1 MNNIDQRTY
10 PNIDV
15 LQADLST
22 CRLCVEGG
30 YQIESMSVFSGR
42 QTDRVMLVGQA
53 PGVEEIESRRP
64 FSGDAGRRLFRW
76 LKRAGWEEEE
86 FRSSVT
92 ISAVTRCFPG
102 RNPKGDGDRVPS
114 AAERKLC
121 ARWLEGELSLVSPE
135 MVIPVGSLAINLFYP
150 ERVKLVD
157 VIGTVYEDENG
168 RLILPLPHPS
178 GASRWHNDPRNVGR
192 IDLALFH
199 LRRLKGE
206 LGL

>member
-1 MNNIDQRTY
+1 MTY
-10 PNIDV
+10 PNIDA
-15 LQADLST
+15 LQAELST
-22 CRLCVEGG
+22 CRLCIEGG
-30 YQIESMSVFSGR
+30 YQIESMSVFSGQQANR
-42 QTDRVMLVGQA
+42 MMLVGQA

-86 FRSSVT
+86 FRSNTYICS
-92 ISAVTRCFPG
+92 VTRCFPG

-121 ARWLEGELSLVSPE
+121 RPWLDGELALVNPE
-135 MVIPVGSLAINLFYP
+135 LIIPVGSLAINLFYP
-150 ERVKLVD
+150 QRVKLVD
-157 VIGTVYEDENG
+157 VIGTVYENEDG

-192 IDLALFH
+192 IDMAIFH

-206 LGL
+206 LDL